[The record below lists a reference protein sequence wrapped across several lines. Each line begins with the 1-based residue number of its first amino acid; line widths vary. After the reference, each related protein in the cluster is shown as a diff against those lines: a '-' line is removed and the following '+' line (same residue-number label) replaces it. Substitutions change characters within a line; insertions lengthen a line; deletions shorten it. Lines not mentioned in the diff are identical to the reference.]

1 MSVSIF
7 QKHIGILIVFGF
19 FLLAFKTFANNSNID
34 IAVVLFNQYADKKLS
49 NIEKKPENLGIAGA
63 TIGIKDNNTT
73 GAFIGKK
80 FNLNS
85 FQSDKINQIE
95 EKIATLIVQNYQH
108 IILDVPNDL
117 LLTISDKYRQNEVLF
132 YNIANKDDRLRN
144 QDCRKNIIHIAP
156 SYTMLADALAQFLIY
171 KNWKKWLLIT
181 GKKANDKKFSRAI
194 KTASKKFGGHIV
206 KEKQWDFG
214 PDSRRTAQKEIPVFT
229 QGIDYDMLIVADEIG
244 EFGEYIIYQTWLPVL
259 VAGTQGLMPTTW
271 HKTHEKWGAAQLQS
285 RFYKKY
291 KRKMQ
296 SLDYQAWLAIR
307 GIGEAVTQTNS
318 NQFAK
323 IKQYLFTDKFSIA
336 GFKGR
341 KLTLRSW
348 NNQLRQPILLTSAN
362 SLVSVSPQK
371 KFLHRYSNLDTLG
384 LSQERS
390 KCSM

>member
-1 MSVSIF
+1 M
-7 QKHIGILIVFGF
+7 
-19 FLLAFKTFANNSNID
+19 LAFKTFANNSNID

-49 NIEKKPENLGIAGA
+49 NIEKKPENLGVAGA
-63 TIGIKDNNTT
+63 TISIKDNNTT
-73 GAFIGKK
+73 GAFIDKK
-80 FNLNS
+80 FNLSN
-85 FQSDKINQIE
+85 FQSDKINQIK

-108 IILDVPNDL
+108 IVLDVPNDL

-181 GKKANDKKFSRAI
+181 GKKANDKKFSRSI

-206 KEKQWDFG
+206 KGKQWDFG

-244 EFGEYIIYQTWLPVL
+244 EFGEYIIYQTWLPIL
-259 VAGTQGLMPTTW
+259 VAGTQGLVPTTW

-291 KRKMQ
+291 RRKMQ

-307 GIGEAVTQTNS
+307 EIGEAVTQTNS
-318 NQFAK
+318 NQFK
-323 IKQYLFTDKFSIA
+323 
-336 GFKGR
+336 
-341 KLTLRSW
+341 
-348 NNQLRQPILLTSAN
+348 PICKS
-362 SLVSVSPQK
+362 
-371 KFLHRYSNLDTLG
+371 
-384 LSQERS
+384 
-390 KCSM
+390 

>member
-1 MSVSIF
+1 MLVS
-7 QKHIGILIVFGF
+7 
-19 FLLAFKTFANNSNID
+19 KTFANNDNINV
-34 IAVVLFNQYADKKLS
+34 AVVLFNQYADKKLS
-49 NIEKKPENLGIAGA
+49 NLEKKPKNLGVAGA
-63 TIGIKDNNTT
+63 IIGIKDNNTT
-73 GAFIGKK
+73 GSFIGKK
-80 FNLNS
+80 FNLSN
-85 FQSDKINQIE
+85 FQSDKINEIE
-95 EKIATLIVQNYQH
+95 EKIATLIAQNYQH
-108 IILDVPNDL
+108 IALDVPNDL
-117 LLTISDKYRQNEVLF
+117 LLTISDKYRQNKVLF

-181 GKKANDKKFSRAI
+181 GKKANDKKFSQAI
-194 KTASKKFGGHIV
+194 KAASKKFGGHIV
-206 KEKQWDFG
+206 KEKQWNFG

-244 EFGEYIIYQTWLPVL
+244 EFGEYIIYQTWLPTL
-259 VAGTQGLMPTTW
+259 VAGTQGLVPTTW

-291 KRKMQ
+291 QRKMQ
-296 SLDYQAWLAIR
+296 SLDYQVWLAIR

-341 KLTLRSW
+341 KLTLRNW
-348 NNQLRQPILLTSAN
+348 NNQLRQPILLASVN

-371 KFLHRYSNLDTLG
+371 KFLHHHSNLDTIG

-390 KCSM
+390 KCLM